1 MGASGWHYFVPYQS
15 EMDKALQELREEVF
29 NKGEYGEEYFDS
41 VATSEIENGEMA
53 KKFPHIPVELIE
65 TYKKELQAIQKIYP
79 SPNKRRKPK
88 TIAALLKQSG
98 EEGTHSII
106 DIQGV
111 SETPDFGK
119 VTPLPSAYLTQFFGM
134 ENPTREMIEQ
144 KINEIQA
151 LCERWQ
157 GFYLIV
163 FQDNTP
169 QQILFV
175 GVSGD

>member
-15 EMDKALQELREEVF
+15 EIDKALQELRDEVF
-29 NKGEYGEEYFDS
+29 KKGEYGAEYTHFI
-41 VATSEIENGEMA
+41 APLSEIESGEMA
-53 KKFPHIPVELIE
+53 KQFPHISIE
-65 TYKKELQAIQKIYP
+65 KIEEFKKELQAIQKMWP
-79 SPNKRRKPK
+79 SSKRRKPK

-106 DIQGV
+106 DIQGI
-111 SETPDFGK
+111 SETPDFEK
-119 VTPLPSAYLTQFFGM
+119 ISPLPSAYLTQFFGT
-134 ENPTREMIEQ
+134 EKPTREMTEQ
-144 KINEIQA
+144 KINEIQD

-163 FQDNTP
+163 FQNDTP
-169 QQILFV
+169 HEILFA

>member
-1 MGASGWHYFVPYQS
+1 MGASGWHYFVSYQS
-15 EMDKALQELREEVF
+15 EIEKALQELREEVF
-29 NKGEYGEEYFDS
+29 KKGEYGEEFIDS
-41 VATSEIENGEMA
+41 VAISEIENGEMA
-53 KKFPHIPVELIE
+53 RKFSHIPIELLE
-65 TYKKELQAIQKIYP
+65 AYKKELQTIQKRYP

-106 DIQGV
+106 DIQGI
-111 SETPDFGK
+111 SEMPDFGK
-119 VTPLPSAYLTQFFGM
+119 IAPLPSAYLTEFFGT
-134 ENPTREMIEQ
+134 EKPTRERAEQ
-144 KINEIQA
+144 KINEIQD

-163 FQDNTP
+163 FQGDSP
-169 QQILFV
+169 HQILFV